1 MYRTQVVGEK
11 KGFTFETSWIKHP
24 DFVPK
29 IKQIWE
35 KSVSGKSFVDV
46 WVIELKRVKIFLKG
60 WGINLKGQTKKYKR
74 VLQELLI
81 IEQKE
86 EYLPLPKNMLDRKTF
101 IQSELLK
108 LLEEEEL
115 YWHKRSNAKWLLEG
129 DLTTI
134 FFHKIANGKKK
145 EKYHL
150 LA

>member
-60 WGINLKGQTKKYKR
+60 WGINLKGQTKK
-74 VLQELLI
+74 
-81 IEQKE
+81 
-86 EYLPLPKNMLDRKTF
+86 
-101 IQSELLK
+101 
-108 LLEEEEL
+108 
-115 YWHKRSNAKWLLEG
+115 
-129 DLTTI
+129 
-134 FFHKIANGKKK
+134 
-145 EKYHL
+145 
-150 LA
+150 